1 MAVKVSES
9 QTIKLEATQE
19 AETITD
25 IQNYL
30 NTFNKEIG
38 GDNVSQQV
46 GGKLIFSELFSI
58 VSLSQNLNFVLH
70 NKAYLS

>member
-46 GGKLIFSELFSI
+46 GGKLIISELFSI
-58 VSLSQNLNFVLH
+58 VSLSQNLNFVF
-70 NKAYLS
+70 

>member
-46 GGKLIFSELFSI
+46 GGKLNFSELFSI
-58 VSLSQNLNFVLH
+58 VTLSQSLNFVFLT
-70 NKAYLS
+70 

>member
-46 GGKLIFSELFSI
+46 GGKLNFSELFSI
-58 VSLSQNLNFVLH
+58 VSKSKSKFCFLT
-70 NKAYLS
+70 

>member
-1 MAVKVSES
+1 MFCVFFSVAVKVSES
-9 QTIKLEATQE
+9 QSIKLEASQE

-38 GDNVSQQV
+38 GDNVSQHI
-46 GGKLIFSELFSI
+46 GGKF
-58 VSLSQNLNFVLH
+58 NLL
-70 NKAYLS
+70 

>member
-46 GGKLIFSELFSI
+46 GGKLNFSELFSI
-58 VSLSQNLNFVLH
+58 VTLSQSLNFVF
-70 NKAYLS
+70 

>member
-46 GGKLIFSELFSI
+46 GGKLSELFSI
-58 VSLSQNLNFVLH
+58 VSLSQNLNF
-70 NKAYLS
+70 

>member
-46 GGKLIFSELFSI
+46 GGKLNVSELFSI
-58 VSLSQNLNFVLH
+58 VSLGQNLNFVF
-70 NKAYLS
+70 

>member
-46 GGKLIFSELFSI
+46 GGKLSELFSI
-58 VSLSQNLNFVLH
+58 VSLSQNLTLVF
-70 NKAYLS
+70 

>member
-46 GGKLIFSELFSI
+46 GGKLNFSELFSI
-58 VSLSQNLNFVLH
+58 VSLGQNLNFVF
-70 NKAYLS
+70 